1 MLPAASEPDISR
13 GRGRASTLKRGVL
26 SYDAWVIA
34 SDEESVLHPAL
45 PPVPSRPDLA
55 TGAWPPLR
63 APLEPPRRRFPRWVI
78 GSAVLTAVM
87 MVSAAVTS
95 YIVRYDPDEHR
106 DEYAFIAQGSA
117 GDPVRWNPCEPVR
130 YVVNVAD
137 APPGSFGDVQEAVRR
152 ISAVTGVAFAYEGLT
167 DEVLERRRDVVQED
181 RYGDRWAPVLV
192 TWVDPDTSSVSFR
205 SDGDIAAGVATPF
218 TPPGSDVIV
227 SGWIA
232 INAEDPNE
240 PGFDSPDAQ
249 GPIVLH
255 EWGHVMGLDHVE
267 ESGQLMHPSGGGVSD
282 LGPGD
287 IEGLR
292 RVGRSEGCLETPAV
306 P

>member
-1 MLPAASEPDISR
+1 MTSTRSSR
-13 GRGRASTLKRGVL
+13 KGRRG
-26 SYDAWVIA
+26 
-34 SDEESVLHPAL
+34 
-45 PPVPSRPDLA
+45 
-55 TGAWPPLR
+55 
-63 APLEPPRRRFPRWVI
+63 
-78 GSAVLTAVM
+78 
-87 MVSAAVTS
+87 
-95 YIVRYDPDEHR
+95 
-106 DEYAFIAQGSA
+106 
-117 GDPVRWNPCEPVR
+117 PVRWNPCEPLR

-137 APPGSFGDVQEAVRR
+137 APPGSIADVQEAVRR

-232 INAEDPNE
+232 INADDPNV

-292 RVGRSEGCLETPAV
+292 RIGRSEGCLETPAV

>member
-1 MLPAASEPDISR
+1 VAEPRLLKWPA
-13 GRGRASTLKRGVL
+13 L
-26 SYDAWVIA
+26 SYDAWTTA
-34 SDEESVLHPAL
+34 SDEEPALSSAL
-45 PPVPSRPDLA
+45 PPVPPRPDLA

-63 APLEPPRRRFPRWVI
+63 APLEPPRRRFPRWVV
-78 GSAVLTAVM
+78 GSAVLTVVM
-87 MVSAAVTS
+87 LVSAAVTS
-95 YIVRYDPDEHR
+95 YKVRYDPDEHR
-106 DEYAFIAQGSA
+106 DEYAFIDQGFG
-117 GDPVRWNPCEPVR
+117 GDPVRWNPCEPVH

-137 APPGSFGDVQEAVRR
+137 APPGSIGDVQEAVRR
-152 ISAVTGVAFAYEGLT
+152 ISAVTGIAFTYEGLT
-167 DEVLERRRDVVQED
+167 DEELERQRDVVQQD

-192 TWVDPDTSSVSFR
+192 TWVHPDESSISFH
-205 SDGDIAAGVATPF
+205 SDGEIAAGVATPF

-232 INAEDPNE
+232 INADDPNL
-240 PGFDSPDAQ
+240 PGFDSPDSQ

-282 LGPGD
+282 FGPGD
-287 IEGLR
+287 VEGLR
-292 RVGRSEGCLETPAV
+292 RVGRSEGCLETPAA